1 MNHAPTLLK
10 ARGKTI
16 KQGDTSSLLVFELQ
30 NSLHE
35 PMSELEG
42 KQATVTFKCDEG
54 IAFRKTLTVTESKIQ
69 FTIDTVLAVGVY
81 DVEVTCEGYIFPS
94 SPTVTIQVT
103 QSHKEYTDVASPE
116 EVPSVDKILQL
127 IAQNRYDDSELRELI
142 TQLSNHEDKD
152 TVYDDTALQE
162 RVTALETRPEP
173 VAYDDAPLQLEIR
186 RLATSS
192 SELAEKVQA
201 LEERP
206 DDSELRRKL
215 ETNAEAINSL
225 VSLTNQSIKEVSVVN
240 RLIYDMPGFEFYNT
254 DKSVKN
260 LAAYLHDNRLNYS
273 NGNSGF
279 MGRVNHN
286 ELVAITTDS
295 SNGTGKKLTLAYQ
308 PRRLPDNFRLL
319 GYTDGYRYDT
329 VRSSEVDAIG
339 SNGSSLA
346 IFFIG
351 TNPTFYVMHP
361 ADMRLELVSEYNDYG
376 SGMVRAIKHCSLIE
390 YNSRFSISKLN
401 FLINNVDT
409 MGRFVEYKAILR
421 LVSN

>member
-1 MNHAPTLLK
+1 MADKNK
-10 ARGKTI
+10 IFWVNGSTI
-16 KQGDTSSLLVFELQ
+16 KQGDTSSVFKIKLRTEDDVELNGPGKLQ
-30 NSLHE
+30 LIDSNKAKVEYDVDVVDNIIEFKLDRVLPVDVYIVEVEHAGYVFPSTNS
-35 PMSELEG
+35 
-42 KQATVTFKCDEG
+42 V
-54 IAFRKTLTVTESKIQ
+54 TLTVNENLG
-69 FTIDTVLAVGVY
+69 D
-81 DVEVTCEGYIFPS
+81 YI
-94 SPTVTIQVT
+94 
-103 QSHKEYTDVASPE
+103 TDEIAELLSLE
-116 EVPSVDKILQL
+116 DLIGQL
-127 IAQNRYDDSELRELI
+127 KTSQYDDITIKAQITDILAKIEELN
-142 TQLSNHEDKD
+142 NH
-152 TVYDDTALQE
+152 VSYDDTALQE

-215 ETNAEAINSL
+215 E
-225 VSLTNQSIKEVSVVN
+225 TNQSIKEVSVVN

>member
-1 MNHAPTLLK
+1 MADKNK
-10 ARGKTI
+10 IFWVNSSTI
-16 KQGDTSSLLVFELQ
+16 KQGDTSSVFKIKLRTEDDVELNGPGKLQ
-30 NSLHE
+30 LIDSNKAKAEYDVDVVNNIIEFKLDRVLPVDVYIVEVEHAGYVFPSTNS
-35 PMSELEG
+35 
-42 KQATVTFKCDEG
+42 V
-54 IAFRKTLTVTESKIQ
+54 TLTVNENLG
-69 FTIDTVLAVGVY
+69 D
-81 DVEVTCEGYIFPS
+81 YI
-94 SPTVTIQVT
+94 
-103 QSHKEYTDVASPE
+103 TDGIAELLSLE
-116 EVPSVDKILQL
+116 DLIGQL
-127 IAQNRYDDSELRELI
+127 KTSQYDDSTIKAQITDILAKIEELNNHVSYDDSSLREQI
-142 TQLSNHEDKD
+142 KALSELVDND

-162 RVTALETRPEP
+162 RLTALETRPEP

-273 NGNSGF
+273 NGNSEF
-279 MGRVNHN
+279 MSRVNHN

-346 IFFIG
+346 IF
-351 TNPTFYVMHP
+351 
-361 ADMRLELVSEYNDYG
+361 LSEQTQH
-376 SGMVRAIKHCSLIE
+376 SM
-390 YNSRFSISKLN
+390 
-401 FLINNVDT
+401 
-409 MGRFVEYKAILR
+409 
-421 LVSN
+421 